1 MRAITPERFKALYEL
16 AKQRASVRS
25 VGLAARE
32 EVFHDGYTCAMYD
45 VAAIPTLRSED
56 DFSFSRVCG
65 ILALIEAKKG
75 RYYQASW
82 QRRGLDSAYENIRR
96 KFDRLEVLVAA
107 LKAGEGTGSQSENI
121 LETLGDAA
129 VYAIKTIVLLSEA
142 DPNELQKWLEEVRQ
156 I

>member
-1 MRAITPERFKALYEL
+1 MRAITSERFKALYEL

-25 VGLAARE
+25 TEFAAWEEAFRE
-32 EVFHDGYTCAMYD
+32 GYCC
-45 VAAIPTLRSED
+45 VPSGSILSLRSED
-56 DFSFSRVCG
+56 DFSFSKVCG

-75 RYYQASW
+75 KYYQASW
-82 QRRGLDSAYENIRR
+82 QRQGLNSAFFNLRR
-96 KFDRLEVLVAA
+96 KFDRLEVLVDA
-107 LKAGEGTGSQSENI
+107 LNAGESTGSQSENI

-142 DPNELQKWLEEVRQ
+142 DPDELQKWLEEVRQ